1 MPDRQIIALGG
12 GIPYWEPRSD
22 ALERYILKASGAERP
37 KVLFVPTASGD
48 DATRIAAFYT
58 LYSALECRPSH
69 LTFFARTPVDLR
81 KLVLSQNIVHVGGG
95 NTRSM
100 LAVWRDWGFAEILRE
115 AWERGIVLCGQSAGS
130 ICWFESGVT
139 DSLADEL
146 SAIACL
152 GFLPGSNCPHY
163 DGEKTRRPAY
173 HRLVAE
179 GLLGDGYAADDGVGL
194 HYAGDSLRTVV
205 SARAG
210 ATAYRVVRKADG
222 TAHESALEATTVA

>member
-1 MPDRQIIALGG
+1 MPDRQIIAMGG
-12 GIPYWEPRSD
+12 GIPYWEPRND
-22 ALERYILKASGAERP
+22 ALERYILKASGAQRP

-48 DATRIAAFYT
+48 DATRIVHFYGM
-58 LYSALECRPSH
+58 YGPLECRPSH

-81 KLVLSQNIVHVGGG
+81 ALVLAQHVIHVGGG

-100 LAVWRDWGFAEILRE
+100 LAVWRDWGLTEILRE
-115 AWERGIVLCGQSAGS
+115 AWEQGVVLCGLSAGS

-139 DSLADEL
+139 DSLAGDL
-146 SAIACL
+146 TAMQCL

-173 HRLVAE
+173 QRMIVD

-194 HYAGDSLRTVV
+194 HYAGDSLRAVV

-222 TAHESALEATTVA
+222 TAHESALEATKVV